1 VRVGGVWGERRRT
14 DDVATTRRGRWE
26 REPVGQVDEDARS
39 AGCEPPGHP
48 GWGAR
53 PSAGVP
59 SGGILARAAGCCIC
73 NEVSNPCSRS
83 SVGARPVA
91 AGGMARRPQF
101 LRGLQE
107 VRGGCAMTRVPY
119 ITVLAHFMTCG
130 QSTCTCGPP
139 DDSWTVLSEVGCMTR
154 FAPLLRALVDGGQ
167 SSHTPRP
174 VATPGLPARS

>member
-119 ITVLAHFMTCG
+119 ITVLANLTTCG
-130 QSTCTCGPP
+130 QSCDCRMVLGTCPASHHSLLQLTEGLTEQRSVAEAEWCHPGGAF
-139 DDSWTVLSEVGCMTR
+139 SLS
-154 FAPLLRALVDGGQ
+154 A
-167 SSHTPRP
+167 
-174 VATPGLPARS
+174 